1 MMERSMDQK
10 LPEEDAIRQYLLG
23 TLDEARLDAM
33 EEKLLDNEELSEIA
47 CVIEDEII
55 EQYLD
60 DELDEREK
68 QAVETHFLRPQE
80 HQRKMRFSA
89 TLKGRLQKDRLQQG
103 STSAPTKLDPI
114 QLLPVPPR
122 PSIWNYGGLAAAVV
136 LGSVSMYLG
145 VAQKDLKKTVA
156 ETRNSQ
162 ATLRAEL
169 TQERERS
176 AGLEEKLRSFETSS
190 GGTLDLQP
198 GVIRGTGVVP
208 KITLRPALQSVRIE
222 LVLPF
227 ASSAPVRVRLLHNG
241 TEVWSETGLKPV
253 PTGSLSTLALDVRVA
268 SGAYDLVVNPEA
280 NPGHQDVYP
289 FDAKIA
295 Q

>member
-1 MMERSMDQK
+1 MMELSMDQK

-23 TLDEARLDAM
+23 TLDEARSDAL
-33 EEKLLDNEELSEIA
+33 EQKLLDSEELSEIA
-47 CVIEDEII
+47 GVIEDEII

-80 HQRKMRFSA
+80 HQRKMRFAA
-89 TLKGRLQKDRLQQG
+89 TLKGRLQRG
-103 STSAPTKLDPI
+103 STRPPAKLDPT
-114 QLLPVPPR
+114 QFVPVPPR
-122 PSIWNYGGLAAAVV
+122 PSSWNYGGLAAAVV

-156 ETRNSQ
+156 ETRNAQ
-162 ATLRAEL
+162 ASLQAEL

-208 KITLRPALQSVRIE
+208 KITLRPALQTVRIE
-222 LVLPF
+222 LVLPS

-253 PTGSLSTLALDVRVA
+253 PTGTLSTLSLDVRVA
-268 SGAYDLVVNPEA
+268 SGAYDLVVNPEG
-280 NPGHQDVYP
+280 NPSHQDVYP